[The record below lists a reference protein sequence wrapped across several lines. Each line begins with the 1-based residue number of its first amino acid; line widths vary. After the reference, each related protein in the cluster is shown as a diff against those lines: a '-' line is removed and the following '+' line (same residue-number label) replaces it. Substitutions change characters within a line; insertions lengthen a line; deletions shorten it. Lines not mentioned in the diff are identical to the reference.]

1 MPDWTIGE
9 VASSAGLKASAVRYY
24 ESIGLLPAPPRRNG
38 RRQYDATILDR
49 LRIIQTAKA
58 LDFSL
63 DETKL
68 FFDGISED
76 SPPNEI
82 WRAFANAKLTLIEEQ
97 IARAEELRRILEL
110 GLSCECLKLS
120 DCLPIGPKSSVGSTC
135 SNS

>member
-9 VASSAGLKASAVRYY
+9 VASSVGIKASTVRYY
-24 ESIGLLPAPPRRNG
+24 ESIGLLPSPPRRNG

-49 LRIIQTAKA
+49 LRVIQTAKT

-68 FFDGISED
+68 FFEGISED
-76 SPPNEI
+76 SPPSEL
-82 WRAFANAKLTLIEEQ
+82 WRAFANAKLTFIEEQ
-97 IARAEELRRILEL
+97 IARAEDLRRILKL
-110 GLSCECLKLS
+110 GMTCECLKLS
-120 DCLPIGPKSSVGSTC
+120 DCLPIGPKSSGGSTC